1 MIEGLCDPVIELL
14 EVGDVVGDP
23 LPVPV
28 SDEVREGLALFDS
41 DREELIEELEVGDV
55 VGDPLPVPVSDEVTE
70 GLALFDS
77 DREEL
82 IE

>member
-14 EVGDVVGDP
+14 T
-23 LPVPV
+23 
-28 SDEVREGLALFDS
+28 
-41 DREELIEELEVGDV
+41 VGDV

-77 DREEL
+77 DRKEL